1 MSNLSEIINTQNKLE
16 ESISKRFDDLQAQIT
31 NAGSSKDTVAK
42 VAEELRNFRELIF
55 GILSLLRQQIRE
67 CAKQVDDIDTRS
79 RRKALIVT
87 GLPEK
92 NNEDCTQLLIEV
104 FNKKLGLNDMSKSS
118 FKVCHRLGAPSKE
131 HHRPVLVRFTS
142 MDSRMFVWK
151 AKTKLK
157 GSPIALKEF
166 LTRVRQA
173 VFTKARLHFGMRSV
187 WTQGGVIF
195 IKTACGSNYKVTTEE
210 ELVPL
215 IVKYPKSLGKSS
227 SKDNNSGSRS

>member
-55 GILSLLRQQIRE
+55 GILSLLRQEIRE

-87 GLPEK
+87 G
-92 NNEDCTQLLIEV
+92 
-104 FNKKLGLNDMSKSS
+104 
-118 FKVCHRLGAPSKE
+118 APSKE
-131 HHRPVLVRFTS
+131 QHRPILVRFTS
-142 MDSRMFVWK
+142 MDSRLFVWK

-187 WTQGGVIF
+187 WTQSGVIF

>member
-67 CAKQVDDIDTRS
+67 CARQVDDMDTRS
-79 RRKALIVT
+79 RRKALIIS

-92 NNEDCTQLLIEV
+92 DNEDCSQLILDV
-104 FNKKLGLNDMSKSS
+104 FNKKMGLNNLSNSS
-118 FKVCHRLGAPSKE
+118 IKVCHRLGAPSKD
-131 HHRPVLVRFTS
+131 HHRPILVRFTS
-142 MDSRMFVWK
+142 LDTRTVVWK

-157 GSPIALKEF
+157 GSSIALKEF
-166 LTRVRQA
+166 LTRIRQA
-173 VFTKARLHFGMRSV
+173 VFAKARLHFGMRSV
-187 WTQGGVIF
+187 WTQSGIIC
-195 IKTACGSNYKVTTEE
+195 IKTPCGSNHKITTEE
-210 ELVPL
+210 ELSHL
-215 IVKYPKSLGKSS
+215 FVKYPKSPGKSS
-227 SKDNNSGSRS
+227 SKETNSGSRS

>member
-55 GILSLLRQQIRE
+55 GILSLLPQQI
-67 CAKQVDDIDTRS
+67 S
-79 RRKALIVT
+79 
-87 GLPEK
+87 
-92 NNEDCTQLLIEV
+92 
-104 FNKKLGLNDMSKSS
+104 
-118 FKVCHRLGAPSKE
+118 APSKE

-187 WTQGGVIF
+187 WTQSGVIF